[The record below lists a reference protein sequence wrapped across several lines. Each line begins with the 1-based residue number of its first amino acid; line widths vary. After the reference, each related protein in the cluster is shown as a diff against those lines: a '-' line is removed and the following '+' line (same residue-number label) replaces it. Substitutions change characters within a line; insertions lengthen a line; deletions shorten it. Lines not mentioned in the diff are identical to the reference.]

1 MKCSVARL
9 YEIIW
14 FLKIGTIMMILDSP
28 PIWKIQDLV
37 YDDILLDG
45 IFQFRIKIPGIS
57 IFY

>member
-1 MKCSVARL
+1 
-9 YEIIW
+9 
-14 FLKIGTIMMILDSP
+14 MILDSP

-57 IFY
+57 IFYLHQIECKS